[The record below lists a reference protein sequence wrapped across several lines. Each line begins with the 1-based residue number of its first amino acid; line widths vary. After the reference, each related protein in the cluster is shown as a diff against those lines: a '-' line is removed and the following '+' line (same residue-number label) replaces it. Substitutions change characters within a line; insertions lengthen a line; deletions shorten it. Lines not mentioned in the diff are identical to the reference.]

1 MPATIAIVGRP
12 NVGKSSL
19 FNRLVGR
26 RSALT
31 DPQPGVTRDRR
42 EGIVDFGTNSF
53 CIIDTAGLEATPQSE
68 LENNMQNQT
77 ISAIASAHLVL
88 LVIDGRSGLMP
99 LDEHFNELVRKS
111 NKPALVVVNKS
122 EGRAGDSTQ
131 LEAFSL
137 GLGEPILV
145 SAQHGDGIFELLS
158 EVTRLLLEKNEDL
171 NISTS
176 VDATRISIAILGRPN
191 TGKST
196 LFNTLLGENRVTT
209 GPEPGV
215 TRDAIHVDWAYHGQ
229 SLRLVDTAGLRRK
242 ARVTER
248 LEQMSTEDTMKALRF
263 CNVAFLVLDAVKD
276 LEKQDINIAHN
287 IADQGRAMVIILNKW
302 DLVHRNKEREN
313 YFREQV
319 ALSLPQIRGVAI
331 VKCSATTT
339 AGIDLLMK
347 QTFEAHRQWNRR
359 INTSALNRWLA
370 ATSQRHP
377 PPMVNKRAVKIR
389 YITQYATRP
398 PRFSLS
404 INRTGGLSDTYI
416 RYLTNEL
423 RAAFHLPGTPIRMLA
438 RARSN
443 PYSPQ

>member
-12 NVGKSSL
+12 NVGKSTL
-19 FNRLVGR
+19 FNRLVGK

-42 EGIVDFGTNSF
+42 EGIADFGTNSF
-53 CIIDTAGLEATPQSE
+53 CIIDTAGLETTPQSE

-77 ISAIASAHLVL
+77 ISAISSAHLVL
-88 LVIDGRSGLMP
+88 LVIDGRSGLIP

-158 EVTRLLLEKNEDL
+158 QITQLLLKKNHNL
-171 NISTS
+171 NISTAT
-176 VDATRISIAILGRPN
+176 DATRISIAILGRPN

-196 LFNTLLGENRVTT
+196 LFNALLGENRVMT

-215 TRDAIHVDWAYHGQ
+215 TRDAIHVDWTYHGQ

-242 ARVTER
+242 ARVTDR
-248 LEQMSTEDTMKALRF
+248 LEQMSTDDTMKALRF
-263 CNVAFLVLDAVKD
+263 CNAAFLVLDAVED
-276 LEKQDINIAHN
+276 LQRQDINIAHN

-302 DLVHRNKEREN
+302 DLVLRSKEREN
-313 YFREQV
+313 KFREQV
-319 ALSLPQIRGVAI
+319 ELSLPQIRGVAI

-359 INTSALNRWLA
+359 INTSELNHGEQK
-370 ATSQRHP
+370 SGQ
-377 PPMVNKRAVKIR
+377 NKIHNAVR
-389 YITQYATRP
+389 
-398 PRFSLS
+398 
-404 INRTGGLSDTYI
+404 N
-416 RYLTNEL
+416 
-423 RAAFHLPGTPIRMLA
+423 
-438 RARSN
+438 
-443 PYSPQ
+443 

>member
-122 EGRAGDSTQ
+122 EGHAGDSTQ

-158 EVTRLLLEKNEDL
+158 DCLLY
-171 NISTS
+171 TS
-176 VDATRISIAILGRPN
+176 PSP
-191 TGKST
+191 
-196 LFNTLLGENRVTT
+196 
-209 GPEPGV
+209 
-215 TRDAIHVDWAYHGQ
+215 RD
-229 SLRLVDTAGLRRK
+229 
-242 ARVTER
+242 
-248 LEQMSTEDTMKALRF
+248 
-263 CNVAFLVLDAVKD
+263 
-276 LEKQDINIAHN
+276 
-287 IADQGRAMVIILNKW
+287 
-302 DLVHRNKEREN
+302 
-313 YFREQV
+313 
-319 ALSLPQIRGVAI
+319 
-331 VKCSATTT
+331 
-339 AGIDLLMK
+339 
-347 QTFEAHRQWNRR
+347 
-359 INTSALNRWLA
+359 
-370 ATSQRHP
+370 
-377 PPMVNKRAVKIR
+377 
-389 YITQYATRP
+389 
-398 PRFSLS
+398 
-404 INRTGGLSDTYI
+404 
-416 RYLTNEL
+416 
-423 RAAFHLPGTPIRMLA
+423 
-438 RARSN
+438 
-443 PYSPQ
+443 

>member
-12 NVGKSSL
+12 NVGKSTL
-19 FNRLVGR
+19 FNRLVGKK
-26 RSALT
+26 SALT

-42 EGIVDFGTNSF
+42 EGIVDFGTHSF
-53 CIIDTAGLEATPQSE
+53 CIIDTAGLEASPQSE

-77 ISAIASAHLVL
+77 ISAISLADLVL

-111 NKPALVVVNKS
+111 NKPAIVVVNKS
-122 EGRAGDSTQ
+122 EGRAGHSTQ
-131 LEAFSL
+131 LESFSL

-145 SAQHGDGIFELLS
+145 SAQHGDGVFELLS
-158 EVTRLLLEKNEDL
+158 EVTQLLLDKSQNL

-176 VDATRISIAILGRPN
+176 PDKKSISIAILGRPN

-196 LFNTLLGENRVTT
+196 LFNALLGENRVMT

-215 TRDAIHVDWAYHGQ
+215 TRDAIHVDWTYDKQ
-229 SLRLVDTAGLRRK
+229 PLRLVDTAGLRRK
-242 ARVTER
+242 ARVTDR

-263 CNVAFLVLDAVKD
+263 CNVAFLVLDAVEN
-276 LEKQDINIAHN
+276 LERQDINIARN
-287 IADQGRAMVIILNKW
+287 IADQGRAIVMVLNKW
-302 DLVHRNKEREN
+302 DLVLRSTEREN
-313 YFREQV
+313 YFRKQV
-319 ALSLPQIRGVAI
+319 ELSLPQIRGVAI

-347 QTFEAHRQWNRR
+347 QTFAAHRQWNRR
-359 INTSALNRWLA
+359 INTSDLNRWLV

-377 PPMVNKRAVKIR
+377 PPMVNKRAIKIK

-404 INRTGGLSDTYI
+404 INRAGGLSDTYI

-423 RAAFHLPGTPIRMLA
+423 RNAFHLPGTPIRMLA
-438 RARSN
+438 RARNN

>member
-196 LFNTLLGENRVTT
+196 LFNTLLGENRVMT

-276 LEKQDINIAHN
+276 LERQDINIAHN
-287 IADQGRAMVIILNKW
+287 IVDQGRAMVIILNKW
-302 DLVHRNKEREN
+302 DLVLRNKEREN

-319 ALSLPQIRGVAI
+319 ALSLPQIRGDAI
-331 VKCSATTT
+331 VK
-339 AGIDLLMK
+339 
-347 QTFEAHRQWNRR
+347 
-359 INTSALNRWLA
+359 
-370 ATSQRHP
+370 
-377 PPMVNKRAVKIR
+377 
-389 YITQYATRP
+389 
-398 PRFSLS
+398 
-404 INRTGGLSDTYI
+404 
-416 RYLTNEL
+416 
-423 RAAFHLPGTPIRMLA
+423 
-438 RARSN
+438 
-443 PYSPQ
+443 